1 MAVGPVLEALFGNR
15 TAACVLLYL
24 QAYGEGHA
32 MAMARTFGFSLS
44 MVQRQLQRLEA
55 NGVLLSRQVG
65 NLRLY
70 AFNQR
75 NPTVR
80 NLRSMLTVEL
90 DNLPED
96 LADQLFS
103 ERRRPRRSDKLLRS
117 LIA

>member
-1 MAVGPVLEALFGNR
+1 
-15 TAACVLLYL
+15 
-24 QAYGEGHA
+24 
-32 MAMARTFGFSLS
+32 

-55 NGVLLSRQVG
+55 NGVLLSRSVG

-80 NLRSMLTVEL
+80 NLCSMLTAEI

-96 LADQLFS
+96 VADQLFS
-103 ERRRPRRSDKLLRS
+103 ERRRPRRSDKPLRPLL
-117 LIA
+117 A

>member
-15 TAACVLLYL
+15 TAACVLLYI

-44 MVQRQLQRLEA
+44 MVQRQLQRREA

-65 NLRLY
+65 NLRIY

-80 NLRSMLTVEL
+80 NLRSMLTAEL

-96 LADQLFS
+96 VADQLFS
-103 ERRRPRRSDKLLRS
+103 EWRRPRRSDKLLRS